1 MILGTPE
8 EIAEGLK
15 KFLADSKEE
24 PQTKDFKDEKMTI
37 GEAAPFIDV
46 SYPTL
51 CKWINE
57 EKIRVHGKGRKRFVL
72 KSELIEDYK
81 TLK

>member
-1 MILGTPE
+1 MILATPA

-15 KFLADSKEE
+15 IFLADNLQE
-24 PQTKDFKDEKMTI
+24 PQKKDFKDEKMTI

-51 CKWINE
+51 CKWISAG
-57 EKIRVHGKGRKRFVL
+57 KFRVHGKGRKRFVL

-81 TLK
+81 QLK